1 MLLQNS
7 GRFLPDY
14 TVSYAK
20 RPWSITHRV
29 LACSGLMEI
38 FSLYLKIKKKNWIGI
53 VDYAENRKMFKTLHR
68 NVFVMVNV
76 VVTFICILIAC
87 RKKLCV

>member
-20 RPWSITHRV
+20 RPWSVTHKSFD
-29 LACSGLMEI
+29 LFWCKGGILTLFE
-38 FSLYLKIKKKNWIGI
+38 IKKK
-53 VDYAENRKMFKTLHR
+53 
-68 NVFVMVNV
+68 
-76 VVTFICILIAC
+76 
-87 RKKLCV
+87 KLDWYC